1 MSEYNGTLIYTDG
14 LGTLIYTD
22 GLGTLIYT
30 EGLGAL
36 IYTDGLGTL
45 IYTEGMGTSVTLS
58 ETLHHCIMVKGSSRC
73 IEHLTARG
81 KSSFTLP

>member
-1 MSEYNGTLIYTDG
+1 MSLYEMSEYNGTLIYT
-14 LGTLIYTD
+14 
-22 GLGTLIYT
+22 
-30 EGLGAL
+30 E
-36 IYTDGLGTL
+36 GLGTL

-81 KSSFTLP
+81 FVQTPLSF